1 MIKGLMKKLAMKH
14 KQVNYINHK
23 RRVNLAIALF
33 ILFVSTLTSCT
44 KNDTTIINNNTIIG
58 SKTVSVTGDTTVYTF
73 DNLNVTVTKTSP
85 CYPSTEIFTFKADAS
100 KIKGAESINW
110 YYGDGYGDTGNEV
123 QHGYNRAAPYVVQ
136 LDIKNSNG
144 TIIYS
149 TTIAVTAWGQQLKP
163 VAIFSFKNDFSNNP
177 NYITFNSASSVNH
190 GSIIN
195 YHWNWGD
202 GTTSSIA
209 TALTRHAF
217 PTAVQDVNYTVKLT
231 ITTDAGCTADTTLS
245 VNVPGTYS
253 ISGSFDAVSYNTCS
267 GEYFVFTPAAANV
280 PTGSV
285 YSWHWSNG
293 TGDTTGSPM
302 QYSFYYMNDYDVIMT
317 VILNGRIIY
326 TVHKIIHAKGPSPTP
341 KAAFDFTWVKE
352 YPTDVLVSFKNTSIS
367 PAGGG
372 GINGYY
378 WDFGNGKTDNDFN
391 AFTETRYQR
400 GATGTGTQ
408 SYPVRLIVTGN
419 GCADTA
425 YQTVVIPAK

>member
-1 MIKGLMKKLAMKH
+1 MKKLTM
-14 KQVNYINHK
+14 NHLLVHTNN
-23 RRVNLAIALF
+23 RRLNLAIALF
-33 ILFVSTLTSCT
+33 ILFISILSSCT
-44 KNDTTIINNNTIIG
+44 KSDTTGT
-58 SKTVSVTGDTTVYTF
+58 KTTTFVGNKTTSVTGDTTVYTF
-73 DNLNVTVTKTSP
+73 ENLVVTVTKTSP
-85 CYPSTEIFTFKADAS
+85 CYPSTEIFTFKADPS
-100 KIKGAESINW
+100 KITGATTLTW
-110 YYGDGYGDTGNEV
+110 YFGDGYSDTGDSV
-123 QHGYNRAAPYVVQ
+123 QHGYNRASSFVV
-136 LDIKNSNG
+136 LLEAKNSNG
-144 TIIYS
+144 PVIYS
-149 TTIAVTAWGQQLKP
+149 TSIGVDAWGQQLKP

-195 YHWNWGD
+195 YNWNWGD

-217 PTAVQDVNYTVKLT
+217 PAASQDVNYPVKLT

-245 VNVPGTYS
+245 VYVPATYP
-253 ISGSFDAVSYNTCS
+253 ITGSFDAVSYNSCS
-267 GEYFVFTPAAANV
+267 GEYFIFTPTATSV

-302 QYSFYYMNDYDVIMT
+302 QYSFYYMNDYDVIMS
-317 VILNGRIIY
+317 ILLNGRIIY
-326 TVHKIIHAKGPSPTP
+326 TVHKTIHAKGPNPSP
-341 KAAFDFTWVKE
+341 KAAFEYTWVKE

-372 GINGYY
+372 GIDGYY
-378 WDFGNGKTDNDFN
+378 WDFGNGKTDNDYN
-391 AFTETRYQR
+391 AYTETRYLR

-419 GCADTA
+419 GCADTT
-425 YQTVVIPAK
+425 YQTVVIPAQ

>member
-1 MIKGLMKKLAMKH
+1 MKSRQTPKT
-14 KQVNYINHK
+14 IFCF
-23 RRVNLAIALF
+23 RVAIAMFFLF
-33 ILFVSTLTSCT
+33 ATVISCT
-44 KNDTTIINNNTIIG
+44 KTDSNGNSNTKVII
-58 SKTVSVTGDTTVYTF
+58 SKTTSINGDTTSYKI
-73 DNLNVTVTKTSP
+73 DNLLVTVSKTSP

-100 KIKGAESINW
+100 KITDASTINW
-110 YYGDGYGDTGNEV
+110 YFGDGYSDTGNEV
-123 QHGYNRAAPYVVQ
+123 HHGYNNAAPYVV
-136 LDIKNSNG
+136 LLEIKNNNG
-144 TIIYS
+144 TVIY
-149 TTIAVTAWGQQLKP
+149 TTTLAVDAWGQQLKP
-163 VAIFSFKNDFSNNP
+163 EAIFSYKNDFSNNP

-195 YHWNWGD
+195 YHWDWGD
-202 GTTSSIA
+202 GTTSSIS

-217 PTAVQDVNYTVKLT
+217 PTATNDVNYKVKLT

-245 VNVPGTYS
+245 VLVPAIYPITGD
-253 ISGSFDAVSYNTCS
+253 FDAVSYNTCS
-267 GEYFVFTPAAANV
+267 NEYFVFTPTATKV

-317 VILNGRIIY
+317 ILLNGRTIY
-326 TVHKIIHAKGPSPTP
+326 TVHKLVHAKGPKPTP
-341 KAAFDFTWVKE
+341 KASFEYQWVKE

-372 GINGYY
+372 GIDGYY

-391 AFTETRYQR
+391 AFTKTRYER
-400 GATGTGTQ
+400 GAAGTGTI

-425 YQTVVIPAK
+425 YNTVVIPAQ